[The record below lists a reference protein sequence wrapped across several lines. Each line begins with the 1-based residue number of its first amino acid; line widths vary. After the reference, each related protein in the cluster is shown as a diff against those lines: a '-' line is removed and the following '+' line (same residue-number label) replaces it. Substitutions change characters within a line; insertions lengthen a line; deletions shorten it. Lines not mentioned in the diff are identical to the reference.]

1 MECMQVVTPFRA
13 MVATLAV
20 SSLATAA
27 AALPLPAFAADYV
40 LDREHTEVRFSWDHL
55 GMSRQSGEFAD
66 VTGRVRFDRAQPE
79 QSEVNVRIGVA
90 SLSTGVPAL
99 DRHLTG
105 TTDFFD
111 ASAHPDITF
120 RSTSV
125 MLTTSRAANIT
136 GELTINGI
144 TKPVTL
150 SAVWNFDGEHPL
162 AKFNPTYAG
171 VEALGFSARA
181 TILRS
186 EWGITR
192 TVPLVSD
199 EIRIV
204 IETELLKR

>member
-1 MECMQVVTPFRA
+1 MQLARPNLRA
-13 MVATLAV
+13 GIGTVGLAIF
-20 SSLATAA
+20 LAGVAA
-27 AALPLPAFAADYV
+27 AAGPAAAFDYV

-55 GMSRQSGEFAD
+55 GLSRQSGEFSD
-66 VTGRVRFDRAQPE
+66 VTGRVMFDRANPE
-79 QSEVNVRIGVA
+79 QSRVSVRIGVA
-90 SLSTGVPAL
+90 SLSTGVAAL
-99 DRHLTG
+99 DRHLTE

-125 MLTTSRAANIT
+125 TLTTSRAANIA

-144 TKPVTL
+144 SKPVTL

-162 AKFNPTYAG
+162 AKVNPTYAG
-171 VEALGFSARA
+171 VEALGFSART

-186 EWGITR
+186 EWGMTR
-192 TVPLVSD
+192 TIPLVSD